1 MQKNKEYLIQ
11 EIGTNLKA
19 LNEDVLP
26 KISEVQKHMRD
37 FHQNQVKG
45 ITSLMQNFRELSKIS
60 KMWKMT

>member
-37 FHQNQVKG
+37 FHQN
-45 ITSLMQNFRELSKIS
+45 
-60 KMWKMT
+60 